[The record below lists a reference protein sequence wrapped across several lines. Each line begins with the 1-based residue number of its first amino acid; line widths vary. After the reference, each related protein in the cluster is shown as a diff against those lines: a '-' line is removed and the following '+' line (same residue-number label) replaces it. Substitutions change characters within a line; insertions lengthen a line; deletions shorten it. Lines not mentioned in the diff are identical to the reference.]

1 MEKNK
6 IVLLFPDGVG
16 IRNYLYSNVF
26 DNLQEDIILF
36 HNFDPETITA
46 IKENISINE
55 EILIP
60 NYKESAKEKF
70 LRELISLSRLYYN
83 NSIVNNPTLLSNWN
97 WKQKGFSKKIF
108 YKIIELSSPFF
119 KKYSSILKLEK
130 RYQKAIRQNAFY
142 NEVKNI
148 LMNAQINHVFCSHQR
163 ALSVATVFAAAT
175 DLGIKTSTVIY
186 SWDNLPKARLAL
198 RANNY
203 LVWSNHM
210 KSELKLYYPEI
221 LLEDIHVTGTPQFE
235 FYDEQKNIIDKE
247 TFYRKYDLDFNKKI
261 ICFSGDDTKTSPDDP
276 SYLKDI
282 AEEIIKANLQ
292 NEYQILLRRCPV
304 DFSGR
309 FDTIVAQYKDL
320 IKEAPPLWYFSKS
333 KEWNT
338 VYPTFEDV
346 KLLVSTAFYS
356 DIVVNVGSTMAF
368 DFGKFNKPCIFI
380 NYDQQNQNDKNW
392 SVKTIYQFQ
401 HFKSMPNT
409 DVVIWLNSKEEI
421 IDKVIYKKGWDSTDA
436 LKQWYN
442 IIVEEKS
449 TASVNISNIVKNK
462 NA

>member
-1 MEKNK
+1 MEKNR
-6 IVLLFPDGVG
+6 IALLFPDGVG

-26 DNLQEDIILF
+26 DNLEEDIVLF

-46 IKENISINE
+46 IKESTPINE

-60 NYKESAKEKF
+60 NYKESVKEKF
-70 LRELISLSRLYYN
+70 LRELICLSRLYYN
-83 NSIVNNPTLLSNWN
+83 NSKVNNPSLLTNWN
-97 WKQKGFSKKIF
+97 WNQKGLSKKIF
-108 YKIIELSSPFF
+108 YKAIEVSSVFL

-130 RYQKAIRQNAFY
+130 RYQKAIRKNPFY
-142 NEVKNI
+142 NEVINLLKDR
-148 LMNAQINHVFCSHQR
+148 QINHVFCSHQR
-163 ALSVATVFAAAT
+163 ALSAAPVFAAAA

-203 LVWSNHM
+203 LVWSDYM
-210 KSELKLYYPEI
+210 KDELKLYYPEI
-221 LLEDIHVTGTPQFE
+221 PSEDIHVTGTPQFE
-235 FYDEQKNIIDKE
+235 FYNNPDNIIDKN
-247 TFYRKYDLDFNKKI
+247 TFYEKYNLDLNKKI

-276 SYLKDI
+276 AYLKDI
-282 AEEIIKANLQ
+282 ADEIIRANLQ

-309 FDTIVAQYKDL
+309 FDVIIKQHKDL

-346 KLLVSTAFYS
+346 KLLVSTVFYS
-356 DIVVNVGSTMAF
+356 EIVVNVGSTMAF
-368 DFGKFNKPCIFI
+368 DFGKFDKPCVFI
-380 NYDQQNQNDKNW
+380 NYDQQNQNNKNW

-401 HFKSMPNT
+401 HFKSMPDTNA
-409 DVVIWLNSKEEI
+409 VLWLNSKEEI
-421 IDKVIYKKGWDSTDA
+421 IDKIIDKKNWNSIA
-436 LKQWYN
+436 PLKNWYEIVAGKENN
-442 IIVEEKS
+442 IISK
-449 TASVNISNIVKNK
+449 ISNVIKNT
-462 NA
+462 